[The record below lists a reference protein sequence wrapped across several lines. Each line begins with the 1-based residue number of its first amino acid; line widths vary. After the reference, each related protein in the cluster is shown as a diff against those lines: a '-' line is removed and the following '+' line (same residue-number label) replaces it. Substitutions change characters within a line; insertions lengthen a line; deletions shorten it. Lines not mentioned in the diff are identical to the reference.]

1 MVATFQENIIA
12 TGVSFDEY
20 MEKYAAD
27 FCEWIDGVVI
37 KMSPVTDT
45 HDIITRLLSNL
56 LEAYLELRPIA
67 VLREDPFVLK
77 LSDTISREPDLQ
89 VVLNEHAERI
99 QKTKI
104 LGKADIVIE
113 VVLLESTDRDYG
125 RKFTEYEAA
134 GVPEYWIIDP
144 LRQETRFFRLTNEG
158 FYASQPLNEN
168 DEYETPMLP
177 GLRLPTDWLWQTTPP
192 GPIAIGEKMKEWLAV

>member
-89 VVLNEHAERI
+89 VVLNEHADRI

-113 VVLLESTDRDYG
+113 VVSLESTDRDYG

-158 FYASQPLNEN
+158 FYASQPLNEQG
-168 DEYETPMLP
+168 EYASPILP